1 MRFALHALLVL
12 AAFVLIAADDP
23 KDVAKKDMEKMQ
35 GVWDVTSHEIGSE
48 KAPPEEL
55 KKFRLT
61 IKDNKMSHPG
71 AKEGET
77 EEATYTIDAGKD
89 PKQIDITPTKGP
101 DAGKVLLGI
110 YSIDGDNMK
119 LCLNHAGLERPK
131 KFESPK
137 DTRIG
142 LIILKRGK

>member
-1 MRFALHALLVL
+1 MRLPLQMLLISAAL
-12 AAFVLIAADDP
+12 VLIAADDP
-23 KDVAKKDMEKMQ
+23 KDVAKKDMDKMQ
-35 GVWDVTSHEIGSE
+35 GVWDVVSIEIGAE

-61 IKDNKMSHPG
+61 IKDNKMSHQG
-71 AKEGET
+71 SKEGET
-77 EEATYTIDAGKD
+77 EEATYLLGAGKD
-89 PKQIDITPTKGP
+89 PKEIDVTPTKGP

-110 YSIDGDNMK
+110 YSIDGDNLK

-137 DTRIG
+137 DTKVG